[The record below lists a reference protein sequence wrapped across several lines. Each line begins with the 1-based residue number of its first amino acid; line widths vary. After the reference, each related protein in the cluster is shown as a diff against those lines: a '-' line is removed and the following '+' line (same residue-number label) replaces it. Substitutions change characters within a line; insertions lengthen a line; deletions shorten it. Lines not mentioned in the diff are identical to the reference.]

1 MSRGSHVLACSSS
14 SPKLMV
20 GHSMP
25 LLGWVMR
32 STTIGIGELGL
43 SLDVARGRLVES
55 GLTDSHIGWVD
66 TGQ

>member
-1 MSRGSHVLACSSS
+1 
-14 SPKLMV
+14 MV